1 MVKTMKNIKEEAI
14 VTVVE
19 ATNSSVERWLDVVC
33 DDFKKSLYAVAL
45 RIVSREGGA
54 LTTGQKRLLANV
66 ILSGGRFNY
75 TSRNKEVSVW
85 NIDHDFFIEVKEGG
99 ELKYFYLDDGDWH
112 RYHTNEE
119 DKLSP
124 THLALDEEECKLWR
138 QACKYHSFVW
148 RAEPIGTCLGDLLP
162 SL

>member
-1 MVKTMKNIKEEAI
+1 MKNLNNKAI

-19 ATNSSVERWLDVVC
+19 VTSSSVERWLDVFC
-33 DDFKKSLYAVAL
+33 SDFKKSLYAVAL
-45 RIVSREGGA
+45 QIVSKEGGV
-54 LTTGQKRLLANV
+54 LTAGQKRLIANV
-66 ILSGGRFNY
+66 VLSGGRFNY

-112 RYHTNEE
+112 HYHQDEE

-124 THLALDEEECKLWR
+124 THLTLDEEEYKLWR
-138 QACKYHSFVW
+138 QACRHHSFVW
-148 RAEPIGTCLGDLLP
+148 RAEPVGTCLGDLLP